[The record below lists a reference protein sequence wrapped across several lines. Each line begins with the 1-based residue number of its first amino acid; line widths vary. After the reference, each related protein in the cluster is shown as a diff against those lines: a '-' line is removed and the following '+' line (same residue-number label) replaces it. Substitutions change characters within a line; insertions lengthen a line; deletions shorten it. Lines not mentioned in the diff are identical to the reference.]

1 MDMPLLRAALAIFL
15 FYGFWRILSSGA
27 DLHFAPFC
35 CIFVEMSD
43 LIKGRPAWAAL
54 LFAVSFVLRE
64 GRDAGANET
73 G

>member
-1 MDMPLLRAALAIFL
+1 
-15 FYGFWRILSSGA
+15 
-27 DLHFAPFC
+27 
-35 CIFVEMSD
+35 MSD
-43 LIKGRPAWAAL
+43 FIKGRPVWAAL